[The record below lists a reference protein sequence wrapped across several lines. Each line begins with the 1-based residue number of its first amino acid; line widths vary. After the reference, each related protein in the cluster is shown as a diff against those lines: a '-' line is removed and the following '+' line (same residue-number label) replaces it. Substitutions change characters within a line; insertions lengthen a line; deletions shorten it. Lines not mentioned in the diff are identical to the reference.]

1 MQPAMPENG
10 TKARVLKVF
19 QEAAPVD
26 LSMSDAARRA
36 GVSLAMAPTSIR
48 VLVAEGA
55 LEESRRIGNA
65 KLFRVR

>member
-1 MQPAMPENG
+1 MAAITPEAA
-10 TKARVLKVF
+10 TKARVLRAF
-19 QEAAPVD
+19 QESAPVD

-36 GVSLAMAPTSIR
+36 GVSLATASTYIK

-65 KLFRVR
+65 KLFRLR

>member
-1 MQPAMPENG
+1 MMAE
-10 TKARVLKVF
+10 TAKAKVLNVF
-19 QEAAPVD
+19 QEVAPAD
-26 LSMSDAARRA
+26 LSMSEAARRA
-36 GVSLAMAPTSIR
+36 VVSLATASTCIK